1 MKGASIH
8 VCEIAYMNCLQPN
21 VTYVGTKCG
30 KRSVIDVD
38 GICLVEGTCTKVA
51 PLRTIPTN
59 HLWISTHVTLRD
71 PYLMARV
78 AVDRSRSVLSVA
90 TPSVAI
96 PVDVFPTYEGTHLL
110 QYRARV

>member
-8 VCEIAYMNCLQPN
+8 VCDIANMNCILLN

-30 KRSVIDVD
+30 KRSVTDVD

-51 PLRTIPTN
+51 PLQTTPMN

-78 AVDRSRSVLSVA
+78 AADRSHHVLSVA
-90 TPSVAI
+90 TPSVVTL
-96 PVDVFPTYEGTHLL
+96 VDISKTYVGTNLL
-110 QYRARV
+110 YYRARV